1 MPHMAAM
8 DELVELIV
16 GTVGIDRSVAEKA
29 VGIILDFLI
38 KEGPEGAVNELLTAL
53 PGAREAA
60 AAADTSGEETGGAGG
75 LFGAMGGLMG
85 AANRLM
91 AAGLTMSQVQSV
103 TREVVAFARKKLGED
118 AVGQIVGSIPGLGQI
133 V

>member
-1 MPHMAAM
+1 MAAM
-8 DELVELIV
+8 DELVEHIV
-16 GTVGIDRSVAEKA
+16 GTVGIDRGIAEKA

-38 KEGPEGAVNELLTAL
+38 KEGPEGAVNKLLTAL

-60 AAADTSGEETGGAGG
+60 AAAGAGSEETGGG

-91 AAGLTMSQVQSV
+91 AAGLTMSQVQAV
-103 TREVVAFARKKLGED
+103 TREVVAFARKRLGED
-118 AVGQIVGSIPGLGQI
+118 TVGQIVGSIPGLGQI

>member
-1 MPHMAAM
+1 MAAM
-8 DELVELIV
+8 DELVEHIV
-16 GTVGIDRSVAEKA
+16 GTVGIDRGAAKKA

-60 AAADTSGEETGGAGG
+60 AGVGGEETGGASG

-85 AANRLM
+85 AANRMM

-103 TREVVAFARKKLGED
+103 TREVVAFARKRLGED

>member
-1 MPHMAAM
+1 MAAM
-8 DELVELIV
+8 DELVEHIV
-16 GTVGIDRSVAEKA
+16 GTVGIDRGVAEKA

-38 KEGPEGAVNELLTAL
+38 KEGPEGAVNELLVAL

-60 AAADTSGEETGGAGG
+60 AAAGAGGEETGGAGG

-91 AAGLTMSQVQSV
+91 AAGLTMSQVQAV
-103 TREVVAFARKKLGED
+103 TREVVAFARNRLGED